1 MFFKNK
7 KIRGEMLKNLILKIR
22 LNLRNLFTTKSHS
35 KAEEINNQD
44 NLIKNN
50 SKISCILKSMILSNI
65 RTKQPASYFF
75 NSSYKNLTLITDDN
89 IKIGAALFEPE
100 FVDKQT
106 KYVIFLHGSATNRD
120 DISEIGDIKFL
131 SKNNFMLLIPDYRD
145 FGDSEGTFEKDKVS
159 LDVKACFDFFI
170 EKYSAVNISIIGF
183 SFGTAISAEFIKF
196 MHKNRYFLN
205 DAYKPTTLI
214 LISPFT
220 SFIKLISEF
229 KITSVLKYILPAVWK
244 EILYTFNFDTI
255 NNLEYFTGNLYLFH
269 GEYDPLIKS
278 SHSEEIQ
285 KKFNCYFKILQTDHM
300 RILLNDNLWKEIEN
314 IF

>member
-100 FVDKQT
+100 FVDKQS

-170 EKYSAVNISIIGF
+170 EKYSAVNVSIIGF
-183 SFGTAISAEFIKF
+183 SFGTAISAEFIK
-196 MHKNRYFLN
+196 
-205 DAYKPTTLI
+205 
-214 LISPFT
+214 
-220 SFIKLISEF
+220 F